1 MTDGRRSS
9 WNVAVWRRVLGIVLL
24 SFSWIEG
31 TSLNLWIFI
40 LSSSTLYHQN
50 NRRWDLLCLKVC
62 SPEGTRISQLCRT
75 KCLIFCAHSPPL
87 TSVHFKNIIFKG
99 FCGDATSSISCNN
112 FSALLGHKFLSTRT
126 VHTFIL
132 LPFFFFFFF
141 YNGQLSLS
149 LKTASGMGLTYLPL
163 QTSK

>member
-50 NRRWDLLCLKVC
+50 NRRWDLLCLKVR
-62 SPEGTRISQLCRT
+62 SPEETRISQLCCT
-75 KCLIFCAHSPPL
+75 KCLIFCAYSPPL

-99 FCGDATSSISCNN
+99 FVVTLQASTNCNN

-132 LPFFFFFFF
+132 LPSFFFFFFLQRPAVSF
-141 YNGQLSLS
+141 TENRLWNGS
-149 LKTASGMGLTYLPL
+149 
-163 QTSK
+163 

>member
-9 WNVAVWRRVLGIVLL
+9 WNVAVWHRVLGIVLL

-50 NRRWDLLCLKVC
+50 NRRWDLLCLKVR

-99 FCGDATSSISCNN
+99 FVVTLQASINCNN
-112 FSALLGHKFLSTRT
+112 FSALLGPQIFVHSDGAYIYSFTFFL
-126 VHTFIL
+126 
-132 LPFFFFFFF
+132 FFFLQRPAVSFTENRLW
-141 YNGQLSLS
+141 NGS
-149 LKTASGMGLTYLPL
+149 
-163 QTSK
+163 